1 MQKGRIVNLNGGV
14 YKVIFEDGSIKSLKA
29 RGKLRFEKKAVVNE
43 KSYSKKANVTN
54 IKNSPK
60 VGDIVYVTND
70 MIDHYEERK
79 NELIRPDISNVD
91 QILLVFAAKKP
102 DFSFY
107 LLDLFI
113 ANILKQKIEPVI
125 VISKIDLL
133 NDEELNK
140 LKEKMNYYEKLG
152 YKVMF
157 VDSKKNVGVD
167 LVKEALKNKITVLSG
182 QTGAGKSTLINA
194 IFPSFKLNTQE
205 ISDALGRG
213 KHTTR
218 EINLY
223 PYESGY
229 IGDSP
234 GFSKLDV
241 LGISSSDLSSLFV
254 EFKNCKCRF
263 SDCNHKRNILGCEV
277 HARVCNNEILE
288 SRYDS
293 YLKMLQLIEEKERK
307 KWKYHYLF

>member
-1 MQKGRIVNLNGGV
+1 MQKGRIINLNGGV
-14 YKVIFEDGSIKSLKA
+14 YKVVLEDGSVKSLRA

-43 KSYSKKANVTN
+43 KSFSKKANVTN
-54 IKNSPK
+54 VKNSPK
-60 VGDIVYVTND
+60 VGDIVYIVND
-70 MIDHYEERK
+70 MIDHFEERK

-125 VISKIDLL
+125 VVSKIDLL
-133 NDEELNK
+133 SNDELSDLE
-140 LKEKMNYYEKLG
+140 EKMKYYENLG

-157 VDSKKNVGVD
+157 VDSKKKIGVD
-167 LVKEALKNKITVLSG
+167 LVKEALKGKITVLSG
-182 QTGAGKSTLINA
+182 QTGSGKSTLINA
-194 IFPSFKLNTQE
+194 IFPGFNLNTQE

-241 LGISSSDLSSLFV
+241 LGISSSDLASLFV
-254 EFKNCKCRF
+254 EFRSCRCRF
-263 SDCNHKRNILGCEV
+263 NDCNHKKNVLGCMV
-277 HARVCNNEILE
+277 HQKVLDKEILE

-293 YLKMLQLIEEKERK
+293 YLKMLNLIEEKERK
-307 KWKYHYLF
+307 K